1 MIKIIK
7 YSNNIGQNKL
17 VSFLDQR
24 RNSNDSDVEL
34 VNKILNDVKKNK
46 FQALKKYEN
55 KYSKNKEIKP
65 SKKIISK
72 SIKLLDKKVKKAI
85 DYAFDRIFKFHK
97 LQIKNFK
104 KIKFKDKYKNKLEY
118 KSVPI
123 DSVGVYVP
131 GNLPSTLLMNCI
143 PAKIAGVRRIVLAT
157 PKINNKLN
165 PAVLYAAKK
174 LGIKEI
180 FSMGGAQAIASLA
193 FIQKVNKVVGPGN
206 KYVAEAKRQLSGKV
220 LGTET
225 MYAGASEICVLADKN
240 SNLIQVATSL
250 VSQAEHDPD
259 SQCILVTKDKK
270 IIKKLII
277 EVKKILINL
286 PRKKIASKS
295 LKKNGLIVIVQND
308 KQILEA
314 INEIAPEHLELN
326 VKNFKKY
333 ENKIINAGSICN
345 GPNTPMSASDYTV
358 GTNHVL
364 PTYGSSKFSSGLNL
378 NEFIKKISIV
388 TLSKLGVEKIGN
400 PAITLSEFEQLHG
413 HTQSI
418 KSRIRRNWVC
428 RSKIY
433 WNLKVKL

>member
-1 MIKIIK
+1 MIKLLK
-7 YSNNIGQNKL
+7 YSNRSGHAKL
-17 VSFLDQR
+17 VNFLDQR
-24 RNSNDSDVEL
+24 RNSNNSDVDL
-34 VNKILNDVKKNK
+34 VNKIIKDVKKNK
-46 FQALKKYEN
+46 FKALKKYEK
-55 KYSKNKEIKP
+55 KYSKNNEINLTK
-65 SKKIISK
+65 KKIANT
-72 SIKLLDKKVKKAI
+72 IKHLDKNVKKAI
-85 DYAFDRIFKFHK
+85 DYAYERIFKFHK
-97 LQIKNFK
+97 LQVRNFK
-104 KIKFKDKYKNKLEY
+104 KIKFIDKYKNKLEY

-123 DSVGVYVP
+123 ETVGVYVP

-143 PAKIAGVRRIVLAT
+143 PAKIAGVKRIVLAT

-180 FSMGGAQAIASLA
+180 YSMGGAQAIASLA

-206 KYVAEAKRQLSGKV
+206 KYVAEAKRQLSGKI

-240 SNLIQVATSL
+240 SDLSQVATSI

-259 SQCILVTKDKK
+259 SQCILVTKDKNL
-270 IIKKLII
+270 IKNVSI
-277 EVKKILINL
+277 EVKKLLSDL
-286 PRKKIASKS
+286 PRKLIASKS
-295 LKKNGLIVIVQND
+295 LKKNGLYLLVQND
-308 KQILEA
+308 KQIIDS

-333 ENKIINAGSICN
+333 ESQIKNAGSICN
-345 GPNTPMSASDYTV
+345 GPYTPMSASDYTV

-364 PTYGSSKFSSGLNL
+364 PTSGSSKFSSGLNL
-378 NEFIKKISIV
+378 NEFTKKISIV
-388 TLSKLGVEKIGN
+388 SLSKLGVEKIGN

-418 KSRIRRNWVC
+418 KSRMRRN
-428 RSKIY
+428 
-433 WNLKVKL
+433 

>member
-7 YSNNIGQNKL
+7 YNNASGLKKLTSFLGQRRDSNNAEIDL
-17 VSFLDQR
+17 VK
-24 RNSNDSDVEL
+24 
-34 VNKILNDVKKNK
+34 KIINDVKKNK
-46 FQALKKYEN
+46 FKALKKYEK
-55 KYSKNKEIKP
+55 KYSKNKEIKL
-65 SKKIISK
+65 SRKRINN
-72 SIKLLDKKVKKAI
+72 SIRQLDKKVRKAI
-85 DYAFDRIFKFHK
+85 DYAYERIFKFHK
-97 LQIKNFK
+97 LQNKNYK
-104 KIKFKDKYKNKLEY
+104 KIKFVDKYKNKLEY
-118 KSVPI
+118 KFVPI
-123 DSVGVYVP
+123 DSIGVYVP

-143 PAKIAGVRRIVLAT
+143 PAKISGVRRIVLAT
-157 PKINNKLN
+157 PKINNRLN

-206 KYVAEAKRQLSGKV
+206 KYVAEAKRQLSGKI

-225 MYAGASEICVLADKN
+225 MYAGASEICVLADRN
-240 SNLIQVATSL
+240 SNLNQVATSL
-250 VSQAEHDPD
+250 VSQAEHDAD

-270 IIKKLII
+270 M
-277 EVKKILINL
+277 VKKVLIQVQKILRNL
-286 PRKKIASKS
+286 PRKIIASKS
-295 LKKNGLIVIVQND
+295 LKKNGLIVLVQND
-308 KQILEA
+308 KQILET

-333 ENKIINAGSICN
+333 EKNIKNAGSICN
-345 GPNTPMSASDYTV
+345 GPNTPMSVSDYTV

-400 PAITLSEFEQLHG
+400 PAITLSEFEQLSG

-418 KSRIRRNWVC
+418 KSRIRR
-428 RSKIY
+428 Y
-433 WNLKVKL
+433 